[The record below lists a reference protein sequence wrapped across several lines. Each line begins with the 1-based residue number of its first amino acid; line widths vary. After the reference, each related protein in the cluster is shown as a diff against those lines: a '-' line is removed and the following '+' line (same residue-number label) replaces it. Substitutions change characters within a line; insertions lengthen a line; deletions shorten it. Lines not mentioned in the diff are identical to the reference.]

1 MVTLQHNYNA
11 RISPPTSSRIRR
23 FTSTRKKKKNSEK
36 HSRKTWASI
45 LAQESGDGGDL
56 TRENRQL
63 AAHED
68 VDNF

>member
-1 MVTLQHNYNA
+1 MQEFLLLPRREFEDLRA
-11 RISPPTSSRIRR
+11 RAK
-23 FTSTRKKKKNSEK
+23 KKKKNSEK